1 MTGSPAV
8 ATLATV
14 ASPPTIEIAGVLLV
28 GQGIGPVLSVLV
40 GKLAS
45 EAGCEVAEILG
56 KVAIGVAIGRPA
68 AKVLEEGL
76 EVVCQI
82 TICEL

>member
-1 MTGSPAV
+1 MAGSPAV
-8 ATLATV
+8 TTLATI
-14 ASPPTIEIAGVLLV
+14 ASKPTIEVAGVLLV
-28 GQGIGPVLSVLV
+28 VQGVSPVLSILV

-45 EAGCEVAEILG
+45 ETGCEVAEILG
-56 KVAIGVAIGRPA
+56 KVAVGVAIGGPA